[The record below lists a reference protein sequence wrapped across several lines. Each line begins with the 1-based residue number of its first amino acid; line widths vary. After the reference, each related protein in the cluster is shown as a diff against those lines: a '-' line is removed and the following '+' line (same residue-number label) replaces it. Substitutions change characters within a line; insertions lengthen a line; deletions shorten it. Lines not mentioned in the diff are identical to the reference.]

1 MHIVASGVSGDPV
14 EERFLVSINKT
25 GAAPAWL
32 SEGCSVS
39 AIPQAGVLAIFLVA
53 EQVTMPV
60 FARLH
65 RLDTCTSLGVQI
77 SSHVWQSGQ
86 LRRYS
91 KHRQGRDHLFTITAQ
106 LFESYTYI
114 TYWICMTSQ
123 SPNDIIF
130 ELIVAETRVDTM
142 GLTIPNIWSRR
153 WSDADVEI
161 WR

>member
-39 AIPQAGVLAIFLVA
+39 AIPQAGVLAIFSVA

-65 RLDTCTSLGVQI
+65 RLDTCTPLGVQR
-77 SSHVWQSGQ
+77 SSHIWQVGQ
-86 LRRYS
+86 LR
-91 KHRQGRDHLFTITAQ
+91 H
-106 LFESYTYI
+106 
-114 TYWICMTSQ
+114 
-123 SPNDIIF
+123 
-130 ELIVAETRVDTM
+130 
-142 GLTIPNIWSRR
+142 
-153 WSDADVEI
+153 
-161 WR
+161 